1 MSEYF
6 SNFPKILYDIDGTSG
21 RDPNYSTAVNM
32 LIRQKFR
39 DAIKDDITIYYP
51 YVIPEEVKRPDI
63 LSYQIYG
70 DVKFTWTIFLANQIF
85 DPYWQW
91 PMDTRTFESY
101 LIGKYGSV
109 EESKLKVEYYEKIW
123 QERVEATGTSDPIP
137 EQTVRIDYT
146 TYLETNTDLRRI
158 KYAYEYEQD
167 KNESLR
173 SIQLIQ
179 SVFISSVLDE
189 ARGLFR

>member
-21 RDPNYSTAVNM
+21 RNPNYSTAVNM

-123 QERVEATGTSDPIP
+123 QERDEATGTSDPIP

-179 SVFISSVLDE
+179 PVFISSVLDE

>member
-179 SVFISSVLDE
+179 PVFISSVLDE

>member
-146 TYLETNTDLRRI
+146 TYLETNTDLRKI

-179 SVFISSVLDE
+179 PVFISSVLDE
-189 ARGLFR
+189 ARGFFR

>member
-63 LSYQIYG
+63 LSYQVYG

-91 PMDTRTFESY
+91 PMDTRTFENF

-179 SVFISSVLDE
+179 PVFISSVLDE

>member
-91 PMDTRTFESY
+91 PMDTRTFENF

-179 SVFISSVLDE
+179 PVFISSVLDE
-189 ARGLFR
+189 ARGFFR

>member
-91 PMDTRTFESY
+91 PMDTRTFENY

-179 SVFISSVLDE
+179 PIFISSVLDE
-189 ARGLFR
+189 ARGFFR

>member
-51 YVIPEEVKRPDI
+51 YIIPEEVKRPDI

-91 PMDTRTFESY
+91 PMDTRTFENF

-146 TYLETNTDLRRI
+146 TYLETNTDLRKI

-179 SVFISSVLDE
+179 PVFISSVLDE

>member
-1 MSEYF
+1 
-6 SNFPKILYDIDGTSG
+6 
-21 RDPNYSTAVNM
+21 M
-32 LIRQKFR
+32 LHQ
-39 DAIKDDITIYYP
+39 
-51 YVIPEEVKRPDI
+51 
-63 LSYQIYG
+63 
-70 DVKFTWTIFLANQIF
+70 
-85 DPYWQW
+85 
-91 PMDTRTFESY
+91 
-101 LIGKYGSV
+101 
-109 EESKLKVEYYEKIW
+109 ESKLKVEYYEKIW

-179 SVFISSVLDE
+179 PVFISSVLDE

>member
-91 PMDTRTFESY
+91 PMDTRTFENY

-179 SVFISSVLDE
+179 PVFISSVLDE

>member
-91 PMDTRTFESY
+91 PMDTRTFENF

-137 EQTVRIDYT
+137 EQTVRIVYT

-179 SVFISSVLDE
+179 PVFISSVLDE

>member
-70 DVKFTWTIFLANQIF
+70 DVKFTWPIFLANQIF

-179 SVFISSVLDE
+179 PVFISSVLDE

>member
-173 SIQLIQ
+173 SIQIIQ
-179 SVFISSVLDE
+179 PVFISSVLDE

>member
-91 PMDTRTFESY
+91 PMDTRTFENF

-123 QERVEATGTSDPIP
+123 QERVESTGTSDPIP

-179 SVFISSVLDE
+179 PVFISSVLDE

>member
-1 MSEYF
+1 
-6 SNFPKILYDIDGTSG
+6 
-21 RDPNYSTAVNM
+21 M

-179 SVFISSVLDE
+179 PVFISSVLDE

>member
-85 DPYWQW
+85 HPYWQW

-179 SVFISSVLDE
+179 PVFISSVLDE
-189 ARGLFR
+189 ARGFFR

>member
-51 YVIPEEVKRPDI
+51 YIIPEEVKRPDI

-91 PMDTRTFESY
+91 PMDTRTFENF

-179 SVFISSVLDE
+179 PVFISSVLDE

>member
-21 RDPNYSTAVNM
+21 RDPNYSAAVNM

-91 PMDTRTFESY
+91 PMDTRTFENF

-179 SVFISSVLDE
+179 PVFISSVLDE

>member
-179 SVFISSVLDE
+179 PVFISSVLDE
-189 ARGLFR
+189 ARGFFR

>member
-91 PMDTRTFESY
+91 PMDTRTFENY

-179 SVFISSVLDE
+179 PIFISSVLDE

>member
-91 PMDTRTFESY
+91 PMDTRTFENF

-179 SVFISSVLDE
+179 PVFISSVLDE

>member
-21 RDPNYSTAVNM
+21 RNPNYSTAVNM

-91 PMDTRTFESY
+91 PMDTRTFENF

-179 SVFISSVLDE
+179 PVFISSVLDE